1 MQTQHYLGQRKAGE
15 PVSRQDELAWAHF
28 YDYTSRQIRRYAHR
42 CGLSEADMVDC
53 VQEVWHELLKR
64 LPHFELDSR
73 RGQFD
78 TWLFSIVR
86 GKVINQFRAHQRHG
100 SQRRVQALLDFP
112 DARPQASRTLEQE
125 ELLVLAWQ
133 QLKRRLSACNY
144 QILHLRL
151 VEQRS
156 VPEVALAMGLSP
168 ARVWYRSHRARLV
181 LEEICRSLAQE
192 QTRESASKDCRENR
206 YGDAQGE
213 PAAAVSQDASPGSL
227 WCKGGSSVDFVFKK
241 LELGRRTVAPEW
253 KVEWQCSTSPTPILS
268 LRKLAIV
275 AYAEIC
281 GPEDIVNN
289 HWPRIAHAA
298 VTAGVAAGIATIIA
312 TPTAALPIFRA
323 EFKKH
328 LQCKAGSDFG
338 DEVHVAL
345 SASQEPNGPWCT
357 CNE

>member
-1 MQTQHYLGQRKAGE
+1 
-15 PVSRQDELAWAHF
+15 
-28 YDYTSRQIRRYAHR
+28 
-42 CGLSEADMVDC
+42 
-53 VQEVWHELLKR
+53 
-64 LPHFELDSR
+64 
-73 RGQFD
+73 
-78 TWLFSIVR
+78 
-86 GKVINQFRAHQRHG
+86 
-100 SQRRVQALLDFP
+100 
-112 DARPQASRTLEQE
+112 
-125 ELLVLAWQ
+125 
-133 QLKRRLSACNY
+133 
-144 QILHLRL
+144 
-151 VEQRS
+151 
-156 VPEVALAMGLSP
+156 VALAMGLSP
-168 ARVWYRSHRARLV
+168 AQVWYRSHRARLI

-192 QTRESASKDCRENR
+192 QTPATASKDCRENR
-206 YGDAQGE
+206 YGAAQGE
-213 PAAAVSQDASPGSL
+213 SAAAVSQDASPGSL
-227 WCKGGSSVDFVFKK
+227 WSKGGSSVDFVFKK

-253 KVEWQCSTSPTPILS
+253 KVEWQCSAAPTPILS

-281 GPEDIVNN
+281 GPEDTVNN